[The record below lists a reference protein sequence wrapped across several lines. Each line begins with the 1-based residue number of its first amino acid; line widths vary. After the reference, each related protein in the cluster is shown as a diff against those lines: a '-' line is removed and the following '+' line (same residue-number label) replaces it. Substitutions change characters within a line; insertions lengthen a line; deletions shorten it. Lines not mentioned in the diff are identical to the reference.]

1 MCTWSQSTPSRHHA
15 TCAGLMRYPDRP
27 TAVGYRLVPEIAQ
40 SAPSVSSDG
49 RRYTFVIRPGYRFSP
64 PSGAP
69 VTAQAF
75 KYSIE
80 RALSPRLDVA
90 SIAPMQDVVGMAAYA
105 SGRAAHI
112 AGVIARGD
120 ELTIVLRRPS
130 GDLAAR
136 LSAHDFCPVPI
147 GTPVTPRPGSTIP
160 YAGPDLRRLRH
171 PGTAA
176 AAAAQPRLGRSAP
189 TPRERDCRDPRRRPS
204 PGAGRRP
211 VGPRRLHAGRRP
223 ARPGCTASRF
233 LRSGQPSG
241 PHRPAAVL
249 REPDREPENVPAQ
262 RRPTPVRRCPPT
274 PRGRVRNRPASAGRP
289 AAAVL
294 QRRRAPRWRPRR
306 RGLSPVCHPR
316 RAHPPPLP
324 GEWP

>member
-120 ELTIVLRRPS
+120 ELIIVLRRPS

-136 LSAHDFCPVPI
+136 LSAHDFCPV
-147 GTPVTPRPGSTIP
+147 
-160 YAGPDLRRLRH
+160 
-171 PGTAA
+171 
-176 AAAAQPRLGRSAP
+176 RSARQSPRALAARSRTRGP
-189 TPRERDCRDPRRRPS
+189 TTS
-204 PGAGRRP
+204 
-211 VGPRRLHAGRRP
+211 
-223 ARPGCTASRF
+223 
-233 LRSGQPSG
+233 
-241 PHRPAAVL
+241 
-249 REPDREPENVPAQ
+249 
-262 RRPTPVRRCPPT
+262 PPT
-274 PRGRVRNRPASAGRP
+274 PRDSSCCCGATPIRP
-289 AAAVL
+289 
-294 QRRRAPRWRPRR
+294 
-306 RGLSPVCHPR
+306 C
-316 RAHPPPLP
+316 RAHAARKRLP
-324 GEWP
+324 